1 MPDNRTE
8 MDRVYRHRA
17 LKPGK
22 YSLDNPGNQFNFHLL
37 RERINAHL
45 HAVFD
50 NTASVHMLDL
60 GAGELF
66 WADQIRAMGISSG
79 TIVACDLLHWRLA
92 KGRREGREITA
103 VNASAEQ
110 LPFPDRSFDLVC
122 QFTLMTSILEPGMR
136 HKIASEMLRVLKPGG
151 YILWYDFRYRNP
163 FNRNTRAVGRTEL
176 IRLFAGVPITM
187 EEITL
192 IPQIARR
199 SPRWSI
205 SLLKQAY
212 RLAILRSHYLALI
225 GPKG

>member
-1 MPDNRTE
+1 MPDNRAK

-22 YSLDNPGNQFNFHLL
+22 YSLDNPGNQFNFRLL
-37 RERINAHL
+37 RERINDHL
-45 HAVFD
+45 HSAFGD
-50 NTASVHMLDL
+50 PDSVQMLDL

-66 WADQIRAMGISSG
+66 WADQMRALGIPSG
-79 TIVACDLLHWRLA
+79 NVVACDLLHWRLA
-92 KGRREGREITA
+92 KGRREGREIDA

-136 HKIASEMLRVLKPGG
+136 QKIAAEMLRVLKPGG
-151 YILWYDFRYRNP
+151 YILWYDFRYQNP
-163 FNRNTRAVGRTEL
+163 FNRHTRAIGLTEL
-176 IRLFAGVPITM
+176 IRLFSGLPVVM

-192 IPQIARR
+192 IPQVARR
-199 SPRWSI
+199 SPRSLI
-205 SLLKQAY
+205 PLLKWAY
-212 RLAILRSHYLALI
+212 RLPILRTHYLALI